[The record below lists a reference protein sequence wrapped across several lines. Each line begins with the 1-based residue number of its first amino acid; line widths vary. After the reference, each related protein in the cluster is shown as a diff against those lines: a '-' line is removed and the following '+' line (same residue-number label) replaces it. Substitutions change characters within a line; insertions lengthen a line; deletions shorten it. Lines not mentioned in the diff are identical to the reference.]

1 MLELGGYLRD
11 VYSNNGTNFRAFSPD
26 EAMSN
31 RLYRMFE
38 TETRN
43 FNATVF
49 NTDEKV
55 AHNGRIM
62 DSFLSEHMCEGWLEG
77 YLLTGRHG
85 LFHSYEAF
93 IRVIDSMVGQHAK
106 WLKMCNEIS
115 WREPIASL
123 NILLTSNVWQQDHN
137 GYTHQDPGFLDIIN
151 NKKPEIT
158 RIYLPADANCLI
170 SCVDHCLQTKNY
182 INVITASKHPS
193 YQWLNMEQAIEHCTK
208 GIGVWDFACVNDKEN
223 PDIVIAS
230 AGGTPTLEALASIKI
245 LKKYIPDI
253 NIRYVNVV
261 DLMKLMS
268 NEKHPHGLTD
278 KEYNEIFTTNKP
290 VIFNFHGYPQLIHQL
305 TYKRKNQNL
314 HVRGYDEEGCITTPF
329 DMRVQNRIDRFN
341 LTMLAVKH
349 LKIDEKL
356 KEKITNEM
364 QKWLKKHKEY
374 IVEVG
379 EDLPEVKNWK
389 W

>member
-1 MLELGGYLRD
+1 MIFLLTICYFLPKGDKRISANPHANGGRLLKEIVTPDLDKVALAVKKPGEIVAQDMRELGGYIKELFMLNK
-11 VYSNNGTNFRAFSPD
+11 NNKNYRIFSPD

-31 RLYRMFE
+31 RLYKAFDVENRTFMADIW
-38 TETRN
+38 N
-43 FNATVF
+43 GDDKLS
-49 NTDEKV
+49 TD
-55 AHNGRIM
+55 GRIM
-62 DSFLSEHMCEGWLEG
+62 DSMLSEHACEGWLEG

-85 LFHSYEAF
+85 MFNSYEAF
-93 IRVIDSMVGQHAK
+93 LRVVDSMIAQHGK
-106 WLKMCNEIS
+106 WLKVTKQLPWRAPIS
-115 WREPIASL
+115 SL
-123 NILLTSNVWQQDHN
+123 NLIATSHIWQQDHN

-245 LKKYIPDI
+245 LKKYVPDI

-290 VIFNFHGYPQLIHQL
+290 VIFNFHGYPQLIHHN
-305 TYKRKNQNL
+305 RARVN
-314 HVRGYDEEGCITTPF
+314 F
-329 DMRVQNRIDRFN
+329 DFYVCK
-341 LTMLAVKH
+341 L
-349 LKIDEKL
+349 IDE
-356 KEKITNEM
+356 
-364 QKWLKKHKEY
+364 
-374 IVEVG
+374 
-379 EDLPEVKNWK
+379 
-389 W
+389 